1 MDNTD
6 VTKIEGML
14 IDFKDEIKGEF
25 QHQLN
30 VQREDFQKQL
40 AFVGEGFQMLSEKLD
55 RVEARLDGR
64 IDCVVRKLDALAAD
78 SSAHT
83 VAIRGL
89 TVETNAH
96 TVAIRDLAHKVDNLA
111 ADLSAHRADTEA
123 HHPVYRVKE

>member
-25 QHQLN
+25 QHQLT

-83 VAIRGL
+83 VAIRG
-89 TVETNAH
+89 
-96 TVAIRDLAHKVDNLA
+96 
-111 ADLSAHRADTEA
+111 
-123 HHPVYRVKE
+123 